1 MDDIINYKKQYMKT
15 LIVSFVLFIGFVASS
30 RAQTTESM
38 SDFDFLV
45 RKIKVDYPGYD
56 VKVNSTTKPDLLRL
70 EDDLRGRIKIYPDSC
85 GKYMKQY
92 ADWFKDHH
100 LRVRQIQQDLKKTET
115 NPLDKQFILLNVDSL
130 DQKNKGS
137 GNIEGSWHSYRGE
150 LAILK
155 DSKSDVYFGIALHYR
170 GFEKNQLMFTLQPE
184 KENEYSMIYYQEYNH
199 FKPLKGKVSG
209 RLNNKILELHDD
221 TRIVKNSDSEVYDN
235 AVLASYLA
243 EFPNGRNTY
252 PVAVCLSDSTFYMRI
267 SSFAGDYA
275 ETTTRKHWSEIV
287 SRPNLIIDIRYN
299 GGGQDYYQ
307 KLAELIYSSPYIS
320 KGADWYATKNN
331 ILFFEEAMKKGEIRD
346 GEKGLKWTQALVDEM
361 KKHPGQF
368 VIHPFMGA
376 DKTISN
382 DTVYGYPKRVGIIIN
397 EGNASS
403 AEQFILT
410 AKQSS
415 KVTLFGNSNTAGVLD
430 YSNAVPVNLPS
441 GKFELVYPMTRS
453 RRLPE
458 NPIDNIG
465 IAPDIIIPY
474 AATVQL
480 YDRLDPWVYFVRNYL
495 ELMAGKK

>member
-1 MDDIINYKKQYMKT
+1 MKT
-15 LIVSFVLFIGFVASS
+15 LIVSFVFFIGLVLPSQ
-30 RAQTTESM
+30 AQKTEST

-45 RKIKVDYPGYD
+45 WKIKADYPGYD

-70 EDDLRGRIKIYPDSC
+70 EADLRERIKLYPDSC

-115 NPLDKQFILLNVDSL
+115 TPSDKQFVTFNLDSL
-130 DQKNKGS
+130 DRKNKGLD
-137 GNIEGSWHSYRGE
+137 NIEGRWHTYKGE

-155 DSKSDVYFGIALHYR
+155 DSKSDQYVGVAVQYR
-170 GFEKNQLMFTLQPE
+170 GFEKNQLMFTLHPE
-184 KENEYSMIYYQEYNH
+184 NENEYSMIYYQEYNH

-235 AVLASYLA
+235 AVLESYLA

-267 SSFAGDYA
+267 SSFASDYA
-275 ETTTRKHWSEIV
+275 EITTKKHWNEIV
-287 SRPNLIIDIRYN
+287 SRPNLIIDIRNN

-320 KGADWYATKNN
+320 KGVDWYATKNN
-331 ILFFEEAMKKGEIRD
+331 ILFYEEAMKKGEIRD

-361 KKHPGQF
+361 KKHTGEF
-368 VIHPFMGA
+368 VIHPFMEA

-410 AKQSS
+410 AKYSS
-415 KVTLFGNSNTAGVLD
+415 KVTLFGNNNTAGVLD
-430 YSNAVPVNLPS
+430 YSNAIPVNLPS
-441 GKFELVYPMTRS
+441 GKFELIYPMTRS
-453 RRLPE
+453 RRLPQ
-458 NPIDNIG
+458 NPIDNVG
-465 IAPDIIIPY
+465 IAPDIIIPF
-474 AATVQL
+474 ASTVQL
-480 YDRLDPWVYFVRNYL
+480 FNRLDQWVYFVQNYL